1 MSCDGGW
8 PSVGGVYT
16 ELQVPES
23 MARGSPSPTAG
34 WRGGYYS
41 NSSWLLRRN
50 GVKKI
55 TVRAKVAQFR
65 GGLIIP
71 GEKTKTSTKQHRIF
85 KDRWCLSVTA
95 VIMLQNQYKLDDG
108 KSISM
113 DCFPIRKIFKG
124 GYQSAGHWVKAQK
137 STKEKAFHVIIGPKL
152 IQSVDP
158 QSAPVDTAQQ
168 SDKSSKPTKEKV
180 LDGDFLKRL
189 HCVDNYS
196 DLCTVNISD
205 QNLHSVKQE
214 DLKLFDSVVYVNAAE
229 NHLPLEPFKLFPA
242 IRELDLTMNGLQ
254 KVQLISDDFPH
265 LEVLNLSYNK
275 LSNTD
280 ILTLGL
286 IPQLKILHLT
296 GNNLDSF
303 PPDLTIPCDALDRL
317 KNPLPRFSAL
327 EVLMLDDNRLSD
339 PCVFSSLANLHSLKY
354 LNLDKNNFTGVPYLQ
369 QMALSLLERTEDDPL
384 CQSIVNQFKQ
394 PIQCPKGEEME
405 TNEFQS
411 DIEASKEKLKITET
425 EEKTVEEIGE
435 KTEEWENNVTD
446 VTFTHSDSESNIP
459 FPIMQGQESLAALLQ
474 PPKIKPM
481 CFLKQKNEFLP
492 PFSGLRHLSLAKNK
506 ITDDEELLAVCLFP
520 ALNKLTIYKNPVACY
535 SGFQPGSPSHQP
547 SPRHHFIFPV
557 VKHLLV
563 LSMFQD
569 RLGIEVIRSKPR
581 PPGKPPVCNIFNHK
595 RKVNSLIPRIPKQV
609 PMLEAAEQLL
619 ELDQAREEE
628 SQSDDGEMETPTP
641 PLDICSEL
649 LSSLSR
655 RVCTLESRSSEESS
669 WTSDETIKEKETEG
683 FFMTQVDDVTLNSDG
698 LETTEEA
705 ITVAS
710 SCTSN
715 LPEKYKGYEEILDA
729 NPDPDFVEPVGIQQ
743 NVQQLEHSLRKLQ
756 LYPDAFARV
765 NLQREPYVPK
775 ARMPRK
781 LAEFSSHKSRADK
794 MEEILKR
801 MKEQRAMSI
810 IPLAHVLRGKGIS
823 KQDYEE
829 AVHLLR
835 GLQLKYKEAR
845 KQLAINYSK
854 LQSECVKTDH
864 NEEQSDISHKLSGDQ
879 SEPNNS

>member
-1 MSCDGGW
+1 
-8 PSVGGVYT
+8 
-16 ELQVPES
+16 
-23 MARGSPSPTAG
+23 
-34 WRGGYYS
+34 
-41 NSSWLLRRN
+41 
-50 GVKKI
+50 
-55 TVRAKVAQFR
+55 
-65 GGLIIP
+65 
-71 GEKTKTSTKQHRIF
+71 
-85 KDRWCLSVTA
+85 
-95 VIMLQNQYKLDDG
+95 
-108 KSISM
+108 
-113 DCFPIRKIFKG
+113 
-124 GYQSAGHWVKAQK
+124 
-137 STKEKAFHVIIGPKL
+137 
-152 IQSVDP
+152 
-158 QSAPVDTAQQ
+158 
-168 SDKSSKPTKEKV
+168 
-180 LDGDFLKRL
+180 
-189 HCVDNYS
+189 
-196 DLCTVNISD
+196 
-205 QNLHSVKQE
+205 
-214 DLKLFDSVVYVNAAE
+214 
-229 NHLPLEPFKLFPA
+229 
-242 IRELDLTMNGLQ
+242 MNGLQ

-280 ILTLGL
+280 ILTLGI

-303 PPDLTIPCDALDRL
+303 PPDLTIPYDALDRL
-317 KNPLPRFSAL
+317 ENPLPRFSAL
-327 EVLMLDDNRLSD
+327 EVLMLDDNSLSD
-339 PCVFSSLANLHSLKY
+339 PCVFSSLANIHSLKY

-384 CQSIVNQFKQ
+384 CRSIVNQFKQ

-405 TNEFQS
+405 TIEFQT
-411 DIEASKEKLKITET
+411 DVEASREKLKMTET
-425 EEKTVEEIGE
+425 KEKTVEEIG
-435 KTEEWENNVTD
+435 KKMEEWENNVTD

-459 FPIMQGQESLAALLQ
+459 FPAMQGQDSLEELLQ

-492 PFSGLRHLSLAKNK
+492 PFSGLSHLSLAKNK

-535 SGFQPGSPSHQP
+535 S
-547 SPRHHFIFPV
+547 

-569 RLGIEVIRSKPR
+569 RLGIEVIRSKPQS
-581 PPGKPPVCNIFNHK
+581 PGKPPVCNVFNHK

-609 PMLEAAEQLL
+609 LMLEAAEQLL

-649 LSSLSR
+649 LSSLSH
-655 RVCTLESRSSEESS
+655 RVCTLESSSSEESS

-683 FFMTQVDDVTLNSDG
+683 FFMTQVDNVTLKSEG
-698 LETTEEA
+698 LETMEEA
-705 ITVAS
+705 FTVAS

-715 LPEKYKGYEEILDA
+715 LPEKYKGYEELLDA

-743 NVQQLEHSLRKLQ
+743 NVQQLEHSLQKLQ
-756 LYPDAFARV
+756 LYPDPFARV
-765 NLQREPYVPK
+765 NLQREPYVPR
-775 ARMPRK
+775 ARMPRN

-801 MKEQRAMSI
+801 MKEQRTMSI

-823 KQDYEE
+823 KQVYEE

-854 LQSECVKTDH
+854 LQSECLKTDH
-864 NEEQSDISHKLSGDQ
+864 NEEQSDISLKLSDDQ